1 MSASQ
6 IAERT
11 CARDGCDQ
19 TFTPKTARRVYC
31 SDSCRAL
38 VSKRSVSKSGAA
50 SSARTRVAAVA
61 AIEPAL
67 TWEPPSE
74 PRMTYQTAEPC
85 PACGTLLTAEPRGT
99 WRGCLTCKRA
109 VAPPGVSAP
118 YASGA
123 NAPQRQ
129 VRSQRER
136 DQEARAL
143 EARRQRLADE
153 LAAIAEDKR
162 LTSES
167 RGALKW
173 YRAEVDQ
180 AKTMSRLDDLVEQF
194 GGERLTRT
202 GWLARPAVAEIE
214 AADYDDGETDGDWE
228 EADWSEDTP
237 QAIAPAARVVSG
249 RAWTLPGPAGA
260 MTWAGALA
268 RLGWRIVPSVTGCQ
282 ISEGAAPCGQWATRN
297 ADGAPMC
304 HDHYQSLAAVIT
316 RSPR

>member
-6 IAERT
+6 SHGERT
-11 CARDGCDQ
+11 CARDGCGQ
-19 TFTPKTARRVYC
+19 TFTPKRSDARYC
-31 SDSCRAL
+31 SAACRA
-38 VSKRSVSKSGAA
+38 
-50 SSARTRVAAVA
+50 RVADNRRRTHTDNRPVRTATVT
-61 AIEPAL
+61 AIRPPVTL

-85 PACGTLLTAEPRGT
+85 PVCGVPLTAEPRGT

-129 VRSQRER
+129 VKSQRER

-143 EARRQRLADE
+143 ESRRQRLADE
-153 LAAIAEDKR
+153 LDGLAADKR
-162 LTSES
+162 LTSEA

-194 GGERLTRT
+194 RGERLTRT

-214 AADYDDGETDGDWE
+214 PADDDDGQ
-228 EADWSEDTP
+228 ADEP
-237 QAIAPAARVVSG
+237 APAPLAITAPAQVVSG

-268 RLGWRIVPSVTGCQ
+268 RAGWRMVPSATGCQ
-282 ISEGAAPCGQWATRN
+282 VSEGAAACGAQANRRIS
-297 ADGAPMC
+297 GGLVC
-304 HDHYQSLAAVIT
+304 YDHYQNLTAIIT
-316 RSPR
+316 GSTP

>member
-129 VRSQRER
+129 VKSQRER

-143 EARRQRLADE
+143 ESRRQRLADQ
-153 LAAIAEDKR
+153 LDGQGADKR
-162 LTSES
+162 LTSEA

-194 GGERLTRT
+194 RGERLTRT

-214 AADYDDGETDGDWE
+214 PADDDDGQ
-228 EADWSEDTP
+228 ADEP
-237 QAIAPAARVVSG
+237 APAPLAITAPAQVVSG

-268 RLGWRIVPSVTGCQ
+268 RAGWRMVPSATGCQ
-282 ISEGAAPCGQWATRN
+282 VSEGAAACGAQANRRIS
-297 ADGAPMC
+297 GGLVC
-304 HDHYQSLAAVIT
+304 YDHYQNLTAIIT
-316 RSPR
+316 GSTP